1 MQLVLKSCI
10 LTLLCKYSL
19 AAGNP
24 WVDAFYKMMLGDEPI
39 VGIPGVHCPPNY
51 TLTVL
56 HKMKEY
62 GVLKKTIRRGTEV
75 RLQNLSGKEDRWNGC
90 TGVVQQRVAGT
101 QPAQWRVRTR
111 RPVKNYTDI
120 NALPSI
126 ATRKYRWAM
135 KNSLKVEESKLV
147 PLQRY
152 AVQSSDI
159 KFAMSQKSTEA
170 FFFQVH
176 FTSHG
181 GRPLKTP
188 VNVLG
193 FYYKLSNGR
202 EIILQNIKQVI
213 NEGTPYFEIQYG
225 NNVEQHKKFC
235 CVAPTMKARKLMW
248 DNVVQELLETHDV
261 AECLKKNSGK
271 IQKSIC
277 TSPE

>member
-1 MQLVLKSCI
+1 M
-10 LTLLCKYSL
+10 
-19 AAGNP
+19 G
-24 WVDAFYKMMLGDEPI
+24 
-39 VGIPGVHCPPNY
+39 
-51 TLTVL
+51 
-56 HKMKEY
+56 
-62 GVLKKTIRRGTEV
+62 IRRGTEV

-101 QPAQWRVRTR
+101 QPAEWRVRTGKIIPPPLFKTR
-111 RPVKNYTDI
+111 VRPSGKNTYYWSMPLKD
-120 NALPSI
+120 
-126 ATRKYRWAM
+126 
-135 KNSLKVEESKLV
+135 SLKVEESKLV
-147 PLQRY
+147 PLQQY
-152 AVQSSDI
+152 TLQPLDS

-188 VNVLG
+188 VNVVG

-202 EIILQNIKQVI
+202 EIILQNIKQGI
-213 NEGTPYFEIQYG
+213 DEGTPCFEIQYG
-225 NNVEQHKKFC
+225 NNVEQHKNFC

-271 IQKSIC
+271 IQKSIAQN
-277 TSPE
+277 EL